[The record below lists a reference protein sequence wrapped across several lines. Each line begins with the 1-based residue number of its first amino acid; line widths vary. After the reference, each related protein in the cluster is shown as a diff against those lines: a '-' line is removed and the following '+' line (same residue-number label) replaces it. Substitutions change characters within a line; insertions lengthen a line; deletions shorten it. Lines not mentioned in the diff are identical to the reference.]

1 MVIHTRFAP
10 SPTGRLHLG
19 HAWSAI
25 QSHDFARDN
34 RGRFTLRIEDIDGT
48 RSRTEHVEAILRDL
62 EWLGLAWDGEA
73 GWYAG
78 GQLGHARFSQNRG
91 AALQLYGGRVV
102 ELVPG
107 LDGEAG
113 VAVHAYQNVSHYDYQ
128 EVYAGLLGERW
139 NLRAY
144 FSPDYYG
151 VGQRTLYTEFNLRWP
166 LMPGVAALGHAGLL
180 HARRGEASPYAESR
194 DSTRLDLRAGA
205 SWQLGP
211 SSELQ
216 LVCIAAGRGG
226 PYTWTDATRRRTVV
240 LSLTTAF

>member
-1 MVIHTRFAP
+1 MPPA
-10 SPTGRLHLG
+10 RLARLTTLIASLLAG
-19 HAWSAI
+19 AGSVRADI
-25 QSHDFARDN
+25 GGTLSLQTDARDRGMSYSAN
-34 RGRFTLRIEDIDGT
+34 RP
-48 RSRTEHVEAILRDL
+48 SAQ
-62 EWLGLAWDGEA
+62 LGLAWDGEA

-78 GQLGHARFSQNRG
+78 GQLGHARFSQARG
-91 AALQLYGGRVV
+91 ATLQLYGGRVL

-180 HARRGEASPYAESR
+180 HARRAEASPYAESR

-205 SWQLGP
+205 SWQLGL